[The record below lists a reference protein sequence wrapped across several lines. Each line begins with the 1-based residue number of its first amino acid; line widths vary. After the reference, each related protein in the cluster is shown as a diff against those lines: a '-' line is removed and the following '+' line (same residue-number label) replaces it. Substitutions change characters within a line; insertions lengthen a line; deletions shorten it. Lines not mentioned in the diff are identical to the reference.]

1 MAFKK
6 VQFPIVPMIIVV
18 IISSILL
25 GKRGSERSVE
35 EVWEPPAMVGSK
47 DFDAEDEIM
56 VESDAEDVID
66 STEEIS
72 LWENSEPVCVLA
84 AEEGQ
89 RLQDEALSASDK
101 KIHIR
106 PELREL

>member
-47 DFDAEDEIM
+47 DF
-56 VESDAEDVID
+56 DAEDVID